1 MSETRRIHDAE
12 ESLTSLEPVFP
23 LQHIVHHLVVLARV
37 SVVDQI
43 SESSQN
49 VSSRTG
55 FHGKLTV
62 AAHDGGNSSHNGS
75 QEWMSINLVLSPI
88 INLGCGL
95 RPGIFLLVVNP
106 VLGTGLHSR

>member
-1 MSETRRIHDAE
+1 MSEARRVHDAKG
-12 ESLTSLEPVFP
+12 SLTSLEPIFP

-37 SVVDQI
+37 SIVDQI
-43 SESSQN
+43 SKNCQN
-49 VSSRTG
+49 VLSHMG
-55 FHGKLTV
+55 FHEGLTI

-75 QEWMSINLVLSPI
+75 QEWMSIDLVLSPV
-88 INLGCGL
+88 INLGRGL